1 METMTMKHYKGDTDC
16 RCVGGAQTGGG
27 CGYPMFMLVPVQQA
41 CCQQSCGC
49 GCDDYD
55 DHHHHHHH
63 GDYVR
68 AITEGERPM
77 TCGEAVRFDTNVL
90 NSGTAITHTAGSD
103 TFTVNQPGYYEVTYY
118 AHLGV
123 GSAIG
128 GSATFGIE
136 GHPETIATANT
147 GTQYGDGTAYWSG
160 TLYLTAGQT
169 IRLVPIEGC
178 NNTLGLAELSVK
190 KVG

>member
-1 METMTMKHYKGDTDC
+1 MKHYKGDTDC
-16 RCVGGAQTGGG
+16 HCVSGAQSGG
-27 CGYPMFMLVPVQQA
+27 CGYPMFMMVPVQPV
-41 CCQQSCGC
+41 CGCQQSCGC
-49 GCDDYD
+49 DC
-55 DHHHHHHH
+55 HHHEPPTPAP
-63 GDYVR
+63 GDFVR
-68 AITEGERPM
+68 AITNGERPM

-90 NSGTAITHTAGSD
+90 NTGTAVTHIAGSD
-103 TFTVNQPGYYEVTYY
+103 TFVVNQPGYYEVTYY
-118 AHLGV
+118 AHLGA

-136 GHPETIATANT
+136 GHPETITTANI

-169 IRLVPIEGC
+169 IRLVPIDGC

-190 KVG
+190 KIG